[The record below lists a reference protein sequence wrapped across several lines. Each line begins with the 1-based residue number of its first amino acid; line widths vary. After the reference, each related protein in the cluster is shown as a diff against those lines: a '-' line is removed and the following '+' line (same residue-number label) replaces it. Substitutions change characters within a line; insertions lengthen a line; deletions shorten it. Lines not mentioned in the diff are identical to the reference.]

1 MKVKGIKKAVGERNN
16 WIKRGHFRAANI
28 MLNTSDGEIWCDC
41 FLTTDTWRIY
51 ESDTV
56 ISVNSICH
64 YYNMPL
70 TMMGIKLALLK
81 AMDDGIIPKLEIGGK
96 LPYVE

>member
-1 MKVKGIKKAVGERNN
+1 MKIKGLRKAVGERNE
-16 WIKRGHFRAANI
+16 WVKRGRSRIAKI
-28 MLNTSDGEIWCDC
+28 MLNTSSGDLWCVC
-41 FLTTDTWRIY
+41 FLTTDIWQIY

-56 ISVNSICH
+56 INVNNICH

-70 TMMGIKLALLK
+70 TMMGIKAALLK
-81 AMDDGIIPKLEIGGK
+81 AMDDGIIPELEIGGK